1 VRQLDIA
8 AAIGLIGSF
17 VLLTGAVLLG
27 GNLASFYNLPSVLI
41 VLGGTLM
48 VTTISFSFRD
58 ILNAQRI
65 IAKTIFQ
72 KSVNPEEAAFRMLDL
87 AEECRHRGVLHLQNK
102 LPELSDLSF
111 QHKALQLVVD
121 GLPSEEV
128 NRILQQDLGGMV
140 GRHNNSAGILRKA
153 AEVSPAMGLIGTLVG
168 LIQMLSNLNDP
179 ATIGPAMAVALLT
192 TFYGAVMANMFFT
205 PLATKLERNSATE
218 VLRNK
223 IFMAGAASIG
233 RQENPRRL
241 EMYLNTL
248 LPPTQ
253 RVQYYS

>member
-1 VRQLDIA
+1 MKNIDLA
-8 AAIGLIGSF
+8 SAIGLTGSF

-41 VLGGTLM
+41 VLAGTLL
-48 VTTISFSFRD
+48 VTTISFSFKE
-58 ILNAQRI
+58 ILNAQKI
-65 IAKTIFQ
+65 IAKTVINRTVGP
-72 KSVNPEEAAFRMLDL
+72 KEAAFEMLDL
-87 AEECRHRGVLHLQNK
+87 AEDCRHKGVLHLQNM
-102 LPELSDLSF
+102 LPRLDELSF
-111 QHKALQLVVD
+111 EHKAMQLVVD

-128 NRILQQDLGGMV
+128 NRVLHQDLSAMAA
-140 GRHNNSAGILRKA
+140 RHTNSAGILRKA

-179 ATIGPAMAVALLT
+179 AAIGPAMAVALLT

-205 PLATKLERNSATE
+205 PLATKLERNSASE

-223 IFMAGAASIG
+223 IYIAGAASIG